1 LATDTVI
8 TRNGLPYESR
18 VWSKPDARTSSLELR
33 RIMTRESIKSP
44 PDFPGGVRT
53 DFYEL
58 YWADLTAGTPLK
70 TFIAWFWD
78 LLVRPLSRVPP
89 NVRSAWFVLW
99 FVTALMSWLPRW
111 IFLIVTGLLAALLH
125 AVATQNATCG
135 IALQPH
141 RHRLP

>member
-1 LATDTVI
+1 LATDIVI

-78 LLVRPLSRVPP
+78 LL
-89 NVRSAWFVLW
+89 
-99 FVTALMSWLPRW
+99 
-111 IFLIVTGLLAALLH
+111 GGHLAACRQTFDRH
-125 AVATQNATCG
+125 GSSCG
-135 IALQPH
+135 SS
-141 RHRLP
+141 RRS